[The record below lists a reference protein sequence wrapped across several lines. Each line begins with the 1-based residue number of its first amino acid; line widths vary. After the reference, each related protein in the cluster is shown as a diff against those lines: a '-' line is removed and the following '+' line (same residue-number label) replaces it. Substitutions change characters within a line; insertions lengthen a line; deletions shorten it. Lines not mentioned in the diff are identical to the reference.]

1 MLELAKSQNS
11 SEAGSFDAFTKYL
24 QVFDTDVMFHSF
36 QVFFGSLSKVF
47 IGTLQ
52 LRTVLYKKKK
62 TYSRTSI
69 SGQVSAILIQ

>member
-11 SEAGSFDAFTKYL
+11 SEAGSFDAFTKHL
-24 QVFDTDVMFHSF
+24 QAFDTDVMFHSF

-52 LRTVLYKKKK
+52 LRTVLYKKK